1 MDSLTLISFFPI
13 FSISMGDSI
22 SSNGKEEG
30 TVEQQY
36 NVCLDLE
43 RKSGRTRLGLMANYS
58 WMSDPKRLTF
68 LFSRYKFVAKMLA
81 GRQHALEI
89 GCADGFATRIVR
101 QAVPR
106 VTATDFDP
114 IFIEDAQSQSSSEWP
129 VDFKWHDILKGPIPG
144 QYDCAYSLDVFEHI
158 PPAQENSFI
167 QNIIGSLEKHGLVV
181 IGTPSLES
189 QVYASNVSKEGHVNC
204 KSGLD
209 LKAIFDRYFHYA
221 FLFSMNDEV
230 IHTGYHRMAQY
241 LFIVACEPR

>member
-1 MDSLTLISFFPI
+1 MNPSPNESA
-13 FSISMGDSI
+13 
-22 SSNGKEEG
+22 G

-36 NVCLDLE
+36 NVCLDLD
-43 RKSGRTRLGLMANYS
+43 RKSGRTKLGLMANYS
-58 WMSDPKRLTF
+58 WMSDPKRLSF

-81 GRQHALEI
+81 DRQHALEI

-114 IFIEDAQSQSSSEWP
+114 VFIEDAKSRESGDWP
-129 VDFKWHDILKGPIPG
+129 IEFKFHDILKAPVQGG
-144 QYDCAYSLDVFEHI
+144 FDCAYSLDVFEHI
-158 PPAQENSFI
+158 PPEHETTYI
-167 QNIIGSLEKHGLVV
+167 KNIIGSLQPHGLAL

-189 QVYASNVSKEGHVNC
+189 QTYASQVSKEGHVNC

-209 LKAIFDRYFHYA
+209 LKALFARYFYHT

-230 IHTGYHRMAQY
+230 VHTGYHRMSQY
-241 LFIVACEPR
+241 LFVLACEPK